1 MSLNLTPETLKLL
14 DDKQAIEERVDL
26 IQDYEM
32 EFGHLQESGILA

>member
-14 DDKQAIEERVDL
+14 GDKQTINERVDL

-32 EFGHLQESGILA
+32 EYGQL